1 MPLIAA
7 ATESVNPCNGIYC
20 DGWKQ
25 DLQFGRSERR
35 CAFAMPT
42 LAGVANSSMSENNTV
57 AKALDDAPLGLFHL
71 RAVLISGLGFFT
83 DAYDLFIIGAALVL
97 VKEEW
102 HLSSTMVGLVGAT
115 TLFANFIGALV
126 FGRLADVLGRKK
138 LYGLVATIMSVGAIL
153 TALSPSIYW
162 LIAFRFLLG
171 LGIGGD
177 YPISAVI
184 MSEYAN
190 VKDRGKLVG
199 MVFSMQA
206 LGLIAGP
213 MVAITLLASGINHD
227 LAWRI
232 MLGLGALP
240 AMSVIY
246 ARRKMPESP
255 RFQAQVLG
263 RQGMAAQQLWDYT
276 QGQVQAVDIDSQGV
290 GSRLTFGQFIHDRR
304 TLLTLIGTA
313 GTWFL
318 FDYAYYGNSIS
329 TPLIMKMIAPH
340 TSLIQSEAW
349 ALIIFAIAAVPGY
362 ALAVAKVDKLG
373 HRRVQLLGF
382 IVMGLSFLAM
392 GIIPDLTSVLIPFL
406 VLYGL
411 SYFFAEF
418 GPNTTTF
425 ILSAELYPVSM
436 RTTAHGISAGVAKI
450 GAFIGVFLFPI
461 LSKGLGLSGTFII
474 TFVFSALGALLTLVL
489 PEPANQSMESLAS
502 AAVKGLETTTK
513 KTKTPIHGMAH

>member
-1 MPLIAA
+1 M
-7 ATESVNPCNGIYC
+7 TV
-20 DGWKQ
+20 K
-25 DLQFGRSERR
+25 
-35 CAFAMPT
+35 
-42 LAGVANSSMSENNTV
+42 NNTI
-57 AKALDDAPLGLFHL
+57 AQALDEAPLGLFHL

-97 VKEEW
+97 IKSEW
-102 HLSSTMVGLVGAT
+102 HLSSTMVGLVGST
-115 TLFANFIGALV
+115 TLLANFFGALI

-138 LYGLVATIMSVGAIL
+138 LYGLVATIMSIGAIL
-153 TALSPSIYW
+153 TALSPNIFW
-162 LIAFRFLLG
+162 LIAFRFILG

-190 VKDRGKLVG
+190 VRDRGKLVG
-199 MVFSMQA
+199 LVFSMQA

-213 MVAITLLASGINHD
+213 MVALTLLASGINHD

-263 RQGMAAQQLWDYT
+263 SADTAAEQLQVYSK
-276 QGQVQAVDIDSQGV
+276 GQVQVK
-290 GSRLTFGQFIHDRR
+290 RLAQTDGAAGESAAKIGFWKFVSNGRL
-304 TLLTLIGTA
+304 LLTLLGTA

-329 TPLIMKMIAPH
+329 TPLIMDMIVPH
-340 TSLIQSEAW
+340 ASLIQREAW
-349 ALIIFAIAAVPGY
+349 SLIIFAIAAVPGY
-362 ALAVAKVDKLG
+362 ALAVAKIDKIG
-373 HRRVQLLGF
+373 HKRLQLIGF
-382 IVMGLSFLAM
+382 LVMGLAFLCM
-392 GIIPDLTSVLIPFL
+392 GVIPGLTSTLIPFL
-406 VLYGL
+406 VVYGI

-425 ILSAELYPVSM
+425 ILPAELFPIRV
-436 RTTAHGISAGVAKI
+436 RTTAHGISAGVAKV

-461 LSKGLGLSGTFII
+461 LLHLFKLQGTFVI
-474 TFVFSALGALLTLVL
+474 TFVFSILGALLTLVL
-489 PEPANQSMESLAS
+489 PEPANQSMDSISGNRVHDSVQPVSSS
-502 AAVKGLETTTK
+502 ARHSSV
-513 KTKTPIHGMAH
+513 

>member
-1 MPLIAA
+1 MTNQSI
-7 ATESVNPCNGIYC
+7 ES
-20 DGWKQ
+20 
-25 DLQFGRSERR
+25 
-35 CAFAMPT
+35 
-42 LAGVANSSMSENNTV
+42 
-57 AKALDDAPLGLFHL
+57 ALDDAPLSLFHL
-71 RAVLISGLGFFT
+71 RAMLISGLGFFT

-97 VKEEW
+97 IKDEW
-102 HLSSTMVGLVGAT
+102 HLSGAMVGLVGST
-115 TLFANFIGALV
+115 TLLANFLGAFV

-153 TALSPSIYW
+153 TAFSPNIYW
-162 LIAFRFLLG
+162 LIGFRFFLG

-190 VKDRGKLVG
+190 VRDRGKLVG

-240 AMSVIY
+240 ALSVIY

-263 RQGMAAQQLWDYT
+263 RSQDAAQQLQTYT
-276 QGQVQAVDIDSQGV
+276 NGQVGVSAQAETS
-290 GSRLTFGQFIHDRR
+290 SRTLMSFKQFITNRR
-304 TLLTLIGTA
+304 MLLTLLGTA

-329 TPLIMKMIAPH
+329 TPLIMKTVAPH
-340 TSLIQSEAW
+340 ASLIQSEAW
-349 ALIIFAIAAVPGY
+349 TLIVFAIAAVPGY
-362 ALAVAKVDKLG
+362 ALAVAKIDKIGHKRLQLIGFVIIGLAFLG
-373 HRRVQLLGF
+373 
-382 IVMGLSFLAM
+382 M
-392 GIIPDLTSVLIPFL
+392 GIIPGITSMVVPFL
-406 VLYGL
+406 VLYGI

-425 ILSAELYPVSM
+425 VLAAELYPVSV

-450 GAFIGVFLFPI
+450 GAFIGVFLFPV
-461 LSKGLGLSGTFII
+461 LTKTLGLNGTFVI
-474 TFVFSALGALLTLVL
+474 TSVFALLGTLLTLVL
-489 PEPANQSMESLAS
+489 PEPANRSMEQLSES
-502 AAVKGLETTTK
+502 PTSTTVIRSK
-513 KTKTPIHGMAH
+513 IAR

>member
-1 MPLIAA
+1 
-7 ATESVNPCNGIYC
+7 
-20 DGWKQ
+20 
-25 DLQFGRSERR
+25 
-35 CAFAMPT
+35 
-42 LAGVANSSMSENNTV
+42 MSENNTV

-97 VKEEW
+97 MKEQW
-102 HLSSTMVGLVGAT
+102 HLSGTMVGLVGAT
-115 TLFANFIGALV
+115 TLFANFIGAFV
-126 FGRLADVLGRKK
+126 FGRLADILGRKK
-138 LYGLVATIMSVGAIL
+138 LYGLVATIMSAGAIL
-153 TALSPSIYW
+153 TALSPNIYW

-190 VKDRGKLVG
+190 VRDRGKLVG

-213 MVAITLLASGINHD
+213 MVAITLLASGMNHD

-255 RFQAQVLG
+255 RFQSQVLG
-263 RQGMAAQQLWDYT
+263 KQVAAAQQLRAYT
-276 QGQVQAVDIDSQGV
+276 EGQLEVIEQTQQDIQA
-290 GSRLTFGQFIHDRR
+290 RLTFGEFIRNRR

-340 TSLIQSEAW
+340 ASLIESEAW
-349 ALIIFAIAAVPGY
+349 ALIMFAVAAVPGY
-362 ALAVAKVDKLG
+362 ALAVAKIDKFG

-382 IVMGLSFLAM
+382 IMMGLSFLAM
-392 GIIPDLTSVLIPFL
+392 GIIPDLTTLLIPFL
-406 VLYGL
+406 ALYGL
-411 SYFFAEF
+411 TYFFAEF

-461 LSKGLGLSGTFII
+461 LSKNLGLSGTFII

-489 PEPANQSMESLAS
+489 PEPANQSMESMTTAT
-502 AAVKGLETTTK
+502 VKGKGLETAAAK
-513 KTKTPIHGMAH
+513 ARIRGMAH